1 MSIDPAR
8 ALTVA
13 ALIVSMAGGLPSA
26 AAEEPTHPCLSFGAR
41 PSHTV
46 TRIID
51 GETVALDDGRELRL
65 IGALAP
71 RASDVG
77 AEAGRWPLEIAAA
90 AELEA
95 FVLGK
100 TVELAFASERVDRYG
115 RLQAH
120 AFVHES
126 GARGWVQGHLL
137 RQGLARAYGNSGDR
151 ACAEALLAAER
162 AAREAGRGLWAAAA
176 YRIRQASRPEELSR
190 DRSTFQVVEGRVTRV
205 AQVRGTIYL
214 NFSRDWRRGFSVSL
228 RRSDR
233 HLLGP
238 FAENPPDLAWR
249 RVRIRGWVERRRAPA
264 IDLGAGGV
272 LEVLDDP
279 GPRAAPDD
287 QDKPEMRAP
296 PDRRRSSAQESLPG
310 SPGREPRR
318 PGAETKP
325 PGLIEAGR

>member
-8 ALTVA
+8 ALIVA

-41 PSHTV
+41 HTV

-71 RASDVG
+71 RAIDVG

-120 AFVHES
+120 AFLHES
-126 GARGWVQGHLL
+126 GARGWVQG
-137 RQGLARAYGNSGDR
+137 QMTYGLFR
-151 ACAEALLAAER
+151 
-162 AAREAGRGLWAAAA
+162 
-176 YRIRQASRPEELSR
+176 
-190 DRSTFQVVEGRVTRV
+190 
-205 AQVRGTIYL
+205 TI
-214 NFSRDWRRGFSVSL
+214 
-228 RRSDR
+228 
-233 HLLGP
+233 
-238 FAENPPDLAWR
+238 E
-249 RVRIRGWVERRRAPA
+249 
-264 IDLGAGGV
+264 
-272 LEVLDDP
+272 
-279 GPRAAPDD
+279 
-287 QDKPEMRAP
+287 
-296 PDRRRSSAQESLPG
+296 
-310 SPGREPRR
+310 
-318 PGAETKP
+318 
-325 PGLIEAGR
+325 

>member
-41 PSHTV
+41 HTV

-71 RASDVG
+71 RAIDVG

-120 AFVHES
+120 AFLHES
-126 GARGWVQGHLL
+126 GARGWVQG
-137 RQGLARAYGNSGDR
+137 QMTYGLFR
-151 ACAEALLAAER
+151 
-162 AAREAGRGLWAAAA
+162 
-176 YRIRQASRPEELSR
+176 
-190 DRSTFQVVEGRVTRV
+190 
-205 AQVRGTIYL
+205 TI
-214 NFSRDWRRGFSVSL
+214 
-228 RRSDR
+228 
-233 HLLGP
+233 
-238 FAENPPDLAWR
+238 E
-249 RVRIRGWVERRRAPA
+249 
-264 IDLGAGGV
+264 
-272 LEVLDDP
+272 
-279 GPRAAPDD
+279 
-287 QDKPEMRAP
+287 
-296 PDRRRSSAQESLPG
+296 
-310 SPGREPRR
+310 
-318 PGAETKP
+318 
-325 PGLIEAGR
+325 